1 VTQVRGRALDEL
13 VDSSPPLTN
22 WTASQAAS
30 LTSSVVRTSH
40 RLAELDLLSDD
51 SLAEVLDRLPRER
64 LQVFT
69 MGTDPSRPAD
79 WTPVETGDA
88 SGGEIMAAVRA
99 GRLFVNARLID
110 RDDRGFGILRDRLF
124 DEIARFRPDLV
135 PGSPSLTLLITS
147 PRAVVYY
154 HLDSGPNMLWHVRGS
169 KRVFVYPATNDF
181 FVDRA
186 DLEDVFAG
194 VREEFLPYQ
203 PDFDDAALTFDL
215 EPGEVISWPQN
226 APHRITNRD
235 SVNVSLSGEFDTRNT
250 LRRHLVY
257 TANRFFS
264 RKLHLPTYSTRETG
278 LASATK
284 RLAYRVCRKAGFD
297 STKLTHEYL
306 TRLELDPRSPGEFV
320 TLPEPVRATF
330 SVG

>member
-1 VTQVRGRALDEL
+1 VRQVQGRAFEQL
-13 VDSSPPLTN
+13 VGPDQPLTN

-30 LTSSVVRTSH
+30 LTSSVVQTSH
-40 RLAELDLLSDD
+40 RLAELDLFSDG
-51 SLAEVLDRLPRER
+51 SLAAVLDRLPRQR

-69 MGTDPSRPAD
+69 MGTDPNRPAD
-79 WTPVETGDA
+79 WTPVEVGDA
-88 SGGEIMAAVRA
+88 SGADILAAVRE

-110 RDDRGFGILRDRLF
+110 RDDREFEMLRDGLF
-124 DEIARFRPDLV
+124 DEIARFRQDLV

-154 HLDSGPNMLWHVRGS
+154 HLDSGPNMLWHVRGQ
-169 KRVFVYPATNDF
+169 KRVFVYPAVNDF
-181 FVDRA
+181 FVGRA

-194 VREEFLPYQ
+194 VREEFLPYR

-215 EPGEVISWPQN
+215 EPGELIAWPQN
-226 APHRITNRD
+226 APHRITNSD
-235 SVNVSLSGEFDTRNT
+235 SMNISLSGEFDTRNSF
-250 LRRHLVY
+250 RRHLVY

-264 RKLHLPTYSTRETG
+264 RRLHLPMHSTRETG

-284 RLAYRVCRKAGFD
+284 RSAYRACRKAGLD
-297 STKLTHEYL
+297 STQLTHDYV
-306 TRLELDPRSPGEFV
+306 TRLQLDPASPGSLV
-320 TLPEPVRATF
+320 TLPQPVRAAF